1 MQFLRSA
8 GFNPLTMT
16 PINGSGIASQ
26 SSYLGEAIKAM
37 GDDITRKMAAVNEI
51 PGVATLIYCLPHG
64 ELFSWHINTGSCCGC
79 CYYQRY
85 PKCSRLE
92 QWSRVSEISHYS
104 SLTKMTHYRLSA
116 HYPLPSIFA
125 SKYTS
130 FRSIFAIRSSWSLQA
145 VKLTSYLTRGLWIY

>member
-8 GFNPLTMT
+8 GFNPSTMT
-16 PINGSGIASQ
+16 PINGSRIASQ

-51 PGVATLIYCLPHG
+51 PGVATVIYCLPRG

-85 PKCSRLE
+85 PKGSRLE

-104 SLTKMTHYRLSA
+104 SLTKDDPLRIVC
-116 HYPLPSIFA
+116 PLPPPPIFA